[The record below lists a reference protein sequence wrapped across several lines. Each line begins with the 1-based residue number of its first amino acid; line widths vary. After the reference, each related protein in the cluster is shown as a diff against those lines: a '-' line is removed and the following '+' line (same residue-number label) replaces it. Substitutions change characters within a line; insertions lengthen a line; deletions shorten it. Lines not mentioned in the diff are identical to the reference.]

1 MKPARLAAVP
11 FALLALLAAVPASA
25 RSASAACPVSA
36 DHVVA
41 NDGLSRSR
49 AAVARGRLTIL
60 AMGSSSI
67 EGVGASRRELGFV
80 PLLEAGLERRLPG
93 VEVTV
98 INKGVGGETARETA
112 DRLGRE
118 VAAAR
123 PDLVIWQLGTND
135 VLRDRPMD
143 DVFADFRRGEAILDA
158 AGVDVLLVDSQRL
171 PEETPNPSFRGR
183 NPALAEM
190 ARLIALEGGRKR
202 YAVHGRFAAMA
213 GWSGLERGGV
223 GPDDLHLNDA
233 GYACWA
239 ETAAEGLAAALR

>member
-1 MKPARLAAVP
+1 MNPARLAVAAP
-11 FALLALLAAVPASA
+11 LALLALLAASPATA
-25 RSASAACPVSA
+25 RTPSACPVSA
-36 DHVVA
+36 AHVAA
-41 NDGLSRSR
+41 NDGLARSR
-49 AAVARGRLTIL
+49 AAAAAGRLTIL

-67 EGVGASRRELGFV
+67 EGVGASRPELGFV
-80 PLLEAGLERRLPG
+80 PRLEAGLERRLPG

-98 INKGVGGETARETA
+98 VNRGIGGETAKETA
-112 DRLGRE
+112 DRLARE
-118 VAAAR
+118 TAAVR

-143 DVFADFRRGEAILDA
+143 DVFADFRRGQRILDA
-158 AGVDVLLVDSQRL
+158 AGVDVLLVDPQRL
-171 PEETPNPSFRGR
+171 PGRTDNPSFRGR
-183 NPALAEM
+183 NPGLAEM

-213 GWSGLERGGV
+213 DWGGLEGGGV

-239 ETAAEGLAAALR
+239 EIAAEGLAAALR